1 MDISLP
7 LFFSLISCTSHTFK
21 VLTSFSEF
29 SSVFLDLFKC
39 NCAFT
44 IIFERDRVPKITII
58 PLIFDKLLKFMFM
71 YHHSLQRAAQNRV
84 ENKATF
90 VHQKGEQKSVNFSS
104 SPFFPFAE

>member
-7 LFFSLISCTSHTFK
+7 FFSLISWSSHSFK

-58 PLIFDKLLKFMFM
+58 PLIFDKLLKFM
-71 YHHSLQRAAQNRV
+71 YQHSLQRAAQNRV
-84 ENKATF
+84 KNKATL
-90 VHQKGEQKSVNFSS
+90 VRQKGEQKSVNFSS